1 MLASTYQ
8 FGDVLISGA
17 TLVAGGAAVL
27 LLVLLAIT
35 FFAWRKAVQRVEVLE
50 ETREEG
56 IAAGLAELR
65 RHQGEITGQVR
76 GLTDRL
82 DGFGHRVGQSMS
94 ESARGTHE
102 SLAKLGERLAVID
115 KAQRTIT
122 DLSSQVVE
130 LQHILANK
138 QQRGAFGQGRMEAIV
153 RDGLPASGYEF
164 QATLSNGNRPDCLI
178 LFPNGGPSLVID
190 AKFPL
195 EGWSAIRAAETP
207 EAKKAAESQFRRDT
221 IKHVQDIAERYLL
234 TGETQDTAFMFV
246 PSESIFF
253 DIHERFEDIVQRA
266 HRARVVIVSPSLL
279 MLSIQVVMSLL
290 RDARM
295 REQAHI
301 IQQEVI
307 RLMDDVGRLDDRVRK
322 LGVHFS
328 QANKDIEDILTSS
341 RKITSRGDKIKA
353 VEVADGDV
361 PAPPRRGAGSPCPGP
376 AWHAAATAVL
386 GIRGSV
392 AAAPLDPAAGSEPP
406 AALEKLQFLRGRF
419 AAKHRIAV
427 GEAAELADD
436 VAVFGGVVELVA
448 GGFQMVRRHFQRA
461 LGIELDRHVLI
472 GDDLAVLEGQHDEGL
487 LGHEEAS
494 PMADKLAGDGKR
506 GGIAGKGFAAVAVD
520 LARELVEQDDKRD
533 LLAAGERRKLPVGVA
548 GGEGVGPP
556 GVADMGV
563 GLRRRA
569 EPLGPPRF
577 VGLLVPCLQ
586 VAEPIGVDRVEPV
599 DVHSVPLFAS

>member
-1 MLASTYQ
+1 MLQTAYPI
-8 FGDVLISGA
+8 GDVTVTGA
-17 TLVAGGAAVL
+17 TLLAGGAAVL
-27 LLVLLAIT
+27 FLVLTLVT
-35 FFAWRKAVQRVEVLE
+35 FVAWRRAARRVETLE
-50 ETREEG
+50 ETRDDG
-56 IAAGLAELR
+56 IATGLAELR
-65 RHQGEITGQVR
+65 RTQGEITGQVR
-76 GLTDRL
+76 GLSDRL

-94 ESARGTHE
+94 ETARGTHE

-138 QQRGAFGQGRMEAIV
+138 QTRGAFGQARMEAIV

-221 IKHVQDIAERYLL
+221 LKHVQDIAERYLVL
-234 TGETQDTAFMFV
+234 GETQDTAFMFV

-253 DIHERFEDIVQRA
+253 DVHEHFEDIVQRA

-290 RDARM
+290 RDVRM

-322 LGVHFS
+322 LDVHFK

-341 RKITSRGDKIKA
+341 RKISGRGEKIKA
-353 VEVADGDV
+353 VDVA
-361 PAPPRRGAGSPCPGP
+361 
-376 AWHAAATAVL
+376 
-386 GIRGSV
+386 
-392 AAAPLDPAAGSEPP
+392 E
-406 AALEKLQFLRGRF
+406 
-419 AAKHRIAV
+419 
-427 GEAAELADD
+427 GEAAP
-436 VAVFGGVVELVA
+436 
-448 GGFQMVRRHFQRA
+448 
-461 LGIELDRHVLI
+461 
-472 GDDLAVLEGQHDEGL
+472 
-487 LGHEEAS
+487 EAS
-494 PMADKLAGDGKR
+494 ARP
-506 GGIAGKGFAAVAVD
+506 AAS
-520 LARELVEQDDKRD
+520 
-533 LLAAGERRKLPVGVA
+533 
-548 GGEGVGPP
+548 
-556 GVADMGV
+556 
-563 GLRRRA
+563 
-569 EPLGPPRF
+569 PR
-577 VGLLVPCLQ
+577 
-586 VAEPIGVDRVEPV
+586 
-599 DVHSVPLFAS
+599 SVPPPPELPFSTFEEV

>member
-1 MLASTYQ
+1 MFQTAYP
-8 FGDVLISGA
+8 FGDATVTGA

-27 LLVLLAIT
+27 FLVLTVVT
-35 FFAWRKAVQRVEVLE
+35 FFAWRRAAGRVEALE
-50 ETREEG
+50 EARDDG

-65 RHQGEITGQVR
+65 DHQSQITGQMR
-76 GLTDRL
+76 GLSDRL

-94 ESARGTHE
+94 ETARGTHE

-138 QQRGAFGQGRMEAIV
+138 QTRGAFGQGRMEAIV
-153 RDGLPASGYEF
+153 RDGLPASGYAF

-221 IKHVQDIAERYLL
+221 LKHVQDIAERYLVL
-234 TGETQDTAFMFV
+234 GETQDTAFMFV

-253 DIHERFEDIVQRA
+253 DIHEHFEDIVQRA

-307 RLMDDVGRLDDRVRK
+307 RLMDDVGRLDERVRK
-322 LGVHFS
+322 LDVHFK
-328 QANKDIEDILTSS
+328 QANKDIEDILVSS
-341 RKITSRGDKIKA
+341 RKISGRGEKIKA
-353 VEVADGDV
+353 VEVVDGE
-361 PAPPRRGAGSPCPGP
+361 APPEVPEAPARPAARARGAPQLPFS
-376 AWHAAATAVL
+376 T
-386 GIRGSV
+386 
-392 AAAPLDPAAGSEPP
+392 
-406 AALEKLQFLRGRF
+406 F
-419 AAKHRIAV
+419 
-427 GEAAELADD
+427 
-436 VAVFGGVVELVA
+436 
-448 GGFQMVRRHFQRA
+448 
-461 LGIELDRHVLI
+461 
-472 GDDLAVLEGQHDEGL
+472 
-487 LGHEEAS
+487 EE
-494 PMADKLAGDGKR
+494 
-506 GGIAGKGFAAVAVD
+506 V
-520 LARELVEQDDKRD
+520 
-533 LLAAGERRKLPVGVA
+533 
-548 GGEGVGPP
+548 
-556 GVADMGV
+556 
-563 GLRRRA
+563 
-569 EPLGPPRF
+569 
-577 VGLLVPCLQ
+577 
-586 VAEPIGVDRVEPV
+586 
-599 DVHSVPLFAS
+599 